1 MTVDRGTLPGM
12 SDLKRPEG
20 TFTAGDQS
28 TPAART
34 AAATAGRMRASEKRL
49 AAKLDARGWVCFP
62 PDYPLV
68 GEARKLR
75 DAVNEALAAQQ
86 TK

>member
-12 SDLKRPEG
+12 SDLKRP
-20 TFTAGDQS
+20 TRGDQS

-75 DAVNEALAAQQ
+75 DAVSEALAAQR